1 MKALI
6 DTDAF
11 CKLGGCGLLDVV
23 VRALGAE
30 LTETKRLAALPHMLR
45 KGALARR
52 LGSLREPL
60 QRLANGLDAAPEASA
75 TWLDRILA
83 GANDLDPGEAQLL
96 AVTADHPA
104 VFLITGD
111 KRAVL
116 ATGNVNGL
124 PQAIS
129 GRVVTVEASLIAAS
143 GMIGIN
149 EV

>member
-1 MKALI
+1 
-6 DTDAF
+6 
-11 CKLGGCGLLDVV
+11 
-23 VRALGAE
+23 
-30 LTETKRLAALPHMLR
+30 
-45 KGALARR
+45 

-149 EV
+149 EVKRRVQPVLELDTALRACFASTDSLEGLKNYQADLVNRAPAGLLWSP